1 MVEKYLEKNADE
13 KTAIVGE
20 TKDLLKNIDVAEAP
34 NEAIGTFFEK
44 LNTYEEKDKL
54 QLLHDVL
61 QEGEIS
67 IGTG

>member
-1 MVEKYLEKNADE
+1 MVEKYLGKTDSE
-13 KTAIVGE
+13 KTTILTD
-20 TKDLLKNIDVAEAP
+20 TKKLLKSVDVVDNAE
-34 NEAIGTFFEK
+34 EQIGNFFNA
-44 LNTYEEKDKL
+44 LNTYEENDKL